1 MGDVFS
7 HLIVSCLE
15 SDCIMTEIQEDLQRV
30 ERAVDGKQQA
40 GSKSHADQMYAL
52 RY

>member
-1 MGDVFS
+1 
-7 HLIVSCLE
+7 
-15 SDCIMTEIQEDLQRV
+15 MTEIQEDLQRV

-40 GSKSHADQMYAL
+40 GSKSHEDQMYAL